1 MLAVETMQPL
11 HALSVH
17 EEMEL
22 LGVMVIVY
30 GLMNNVFQKVK
41 FKITLFKL
49 QDQISYWPCA
59 RITQN
64 LNGRLPDV
72 FCNFE
77 VEALIK
83 KS

>member
-1 MLAVETMQPL
+1 MLAVEIMQPL

-41 FKITLFKL
+41 LKVPSLDFKIRLDIDPVTLF
-49 QDQISYWPCA
+49 S
-59 RITQN
+59 T
-64 LNGRLPDV
+64 
-72 FCNFE
+72 
-77 VEALIK
+77 
-83 KS
+83 

>member
-1 MLAVETMQPL
+1 MEIMQPL

-41 FKITLFKL
+41 LKVPSLNFKI
-49 QDQISYWPCA
+49 
-59 RITQN
+59 
-64 LNGRLPDV
+64 RLAIDPV
-72 FCNFE
+72 TRF
-77 VEALIK
+77 
-83 KS
+83 SM

>member
-1 MLAVETMQPL
+1 MLAVEIMQPL

-41 FKITLFKL
+41 LKVPSLNFKIRLAIDPVILF
-49 QDQISYWPCA
+49 SM
-59 RITQN
+59 
-64 LNGRLPDV
+64 
-72 FCNFE
+72 
-77 VEALIK
+77 
-83 KS
+83 